1 MAGRILIMFDGTR
14 GDLQPLVIAA
24 RALIEGGFDVMLSGP
39 GDGKTMAKEFN
50 VPFTRSRIS
59 AQKVQMDPKLAEA
72 WLPLGSAYLLRTLAS
87 KGTLFRTHPKK
98 VPGMI
103 WKDVVLVSL

>member
-1 MAGRILIMFDGTR
+1 
-14 GDLQPLVIAA
+14 
-24 RALIEGGFDVMLSGP
+24 MLSGP

-72 WLPLGSAYLLRTLAS
+72 WCKNALKTRGKKKREEP
-87 KGTLFRTHPKK
+87 GTPNNQLKL
-98 VPGMI
+98 
-103 WKDVVLVSL
+103 DVW